1 MFPATHF
8 LHISYLIL
16 RVFFNQ
22 SYFLVITVHS
32 IITPRTSPN
41 ADTITT
47 IFQPN
52 SNGDLELLLPPEIEN
67 DGKRQFV
74 KNCHIYLSMVSHTIL
89 NSPQMNQLQI
99 YQIIFLG
106 V

>member
-1 MFPATHF
+1 MFPATYF

-16 RVFFNQ
+16 SVFFNQ
-22 SYFLVITVHS
+22 SYFLVITVYS

-41 ADTITT
+41 AYPITT

-52 SNGDLELLLPPEIEN
+52 SNGDLESLLPPEIEN
-67 DGKRQFV
+67 DGKKAICQ
-74 KNCHIYLSMVSHTIL
+74 NYHISLSMVSHTIL